1 MEAKLAS
8 ATQALR
14 DRDAWL
20 KPHQRSAILL
30 HAARLLEGRQQFF
43 AELIAREGGKPLADA
58 LVEARAIG

>member
-30 HAARLLEGRQQFF
+30 RAARLLEGRQQFF
-43 AELIAREGGKPLADA
+43 TELIAREGGKPLADA